1 MAVEEML
8 DKDKELIDSLEGSV
22 LTEYF
27 PKNGK
32 GQSYDDITKI
42 HYETVAK
49 NGQWFSMWCWK
60 PIGCTAPESIGRRF
74 GIQVIPRDSIIV
86 SIEEAIKEFHS
97 GDWGSYFVDRI
108 TLAWPLCPD
117 CKEPAYLFQSD
128 LGVYVH
134 IGAYTKNVNS
144 QKVGFNDNFI
154 SMGSTSELGAAHGAT
169 IVIKNFSD
177 YDMKLVEDSLKAC
190 HGKFVTNPP
199 LEIKNKDSG
208 QFIIAPTGLIGPKGW
223 FKYNMAINGQIE
235 TLRIFWDHPY
245 GSGASRYECNM
256 EPYLIDWEKEPQ
268 NPKGTEQTITITIKR
283 VSLNTSSQINSIDCN
298 H

>member
-8 DKDKELIDSLEGSV
+8 DKDKELVDSLEGSV

-60 PIGCTAPESIGRRF
+60 PIGCTVPESIGRRV
-74 GIQVIPRDSIIV
+74 GIRVIPRDSLKV
-86 SIEEAIKEFHS
+86 SIEEAIKEFHR

-108 TLAWPLCPD
+108 TLSWPLYPGCD
-117 CKEPAYLFQSD
+117 EPAYLFQSD

-144 QKVGFNDNFI
+144 KKIDSYENLI
-154 SMGSTSELGAAHGAT
+154 STGSTSELGAAHGAT

-190 HGKFVTNPP
+190 HGKFATNPP
-199 LEIKNKDSG
+199 SEIQNKNTG
-208 QFIIAPTGLIGPKGW
+208 QFIVAPTGLIGPKGW
-223 FKYNMAINGQIE
+223 LKYNMAVDGHIE
-235 TLRIFWDHPY
+235 TFRIFWDHPY
-245 GSGASRYECNM
+245 GSGTSRYEYSM
-256 EPYLIDWEKEPQ
+256 EPYAIEWEQEPQ
-268 NPKGTEQTITITIKR
+268 NPKGTEQTITVTLKR
-283 VSLNTSSQINSIDCN
+283 VLVNMPSQINSIDCN
-298 H
+298 R